1 VRHAAFIFHAMAKMR
16 KKSDLPEKPC
26 QACGRPMVWRKSWAK
41 TWDEV
46 RYCSERC
53 RRNRLTDAKPALRS

>member
-1 VRHAAFIFHAMAKMR
+1 MAKMR

-53 RRNRLTDAKPALRS
+53 RRNRPTDAKLALRP